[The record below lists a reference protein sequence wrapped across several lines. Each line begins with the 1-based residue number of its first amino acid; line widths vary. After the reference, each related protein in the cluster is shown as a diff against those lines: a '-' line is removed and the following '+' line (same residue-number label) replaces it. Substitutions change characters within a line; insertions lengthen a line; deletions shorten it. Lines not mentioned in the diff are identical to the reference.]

1 MLSCVIE
8 CINPPRKAYW
18 SYQHLVSCQLNYLL
32 VNLHILLFCRLQVV
46 PSVVV
51 LINQAIAFP
60 LKSII
65 RKLIIWEIS
74 RGKGTTK
81 EDSQVSSKV
90 PTISKVNGD
99 HTLVINSIRT
109 KVKVD

>member
-1 MLSCVIE
+1 
-8 CINPPRKAYW
+8 
-18 SYQHLVSCQLNYLL
+18 
-32 VNLHILLFCRLQVV
+32 LFCRLQVV

-109 KVKVD
+109 KVNLPTSHLNKGLIFFKGLPSWRRP